1 MARTNPITSKE
12 REFVE
17 RAEMVARYVD
27 TEKKIIGIE
36 ADLKKANE
44 ANRSK
49 AIKKL
54 KKEFGYKIQM
64 IIPN

>member
-1 MARTNPITSKE
+1 
-12 REFVE
+12 
-17 RAEMVARYVD
+17 MVARYVD

>member
-1 MARTNPITSKE
+1 MARTNPITPKE